1 MCTGVHVHT
10 LRCSSSLGQLD
21 SRVGLCAWCVA
32 RSWVGCVVWTVV
44 TALYIHV
51 DRVALRDS
59 KRRSN
64 DIAHPATAR
73 KRRGQPPNINTEWG
87 PPCACGNCG
96 TGAGRR
102 REPRVRARA
111 RRACR
116 RAGCAA
122 CASASAR
129 APLPF
134 RRSRFGVLPFYH
146 TALYTTR
153 PRPTQQTSHGCA
165 LPDALRL
172 QNRRAW
178 HCVVLSALDP
188 TAHTHTMR

>member
-1 MCTGVHVHT
+1 

-111 RRACR
+111 AGVPPCRLRRVRERERTGAVAVPAFAVR
-116 RAGCAA
+116 GSTVLPYGFIHNAA
-122 CASASAR
+122 APHTTNIAWLRSAR
-129 APLPF
+129 CVATPK
-134 RRSRFGVLPFYH
+134 SACV
-146 TALYTTR
+146 
-153 PRPTQQTSHGCA
+153 
-165 LPDALRL
+165 ALRGP
-172 QNRRAW
+172 
-178 HCVVLSALDP
+178 LSGP
-188 TAHTHTMR
+188 HSSHTHTMR